1 MEVFIMIV
9 VTLFA
14 IGIILLIIT
23 LPVKLAA
30 DALGAKR
37 TGVLWCLL
45 ALIGSS
51 ILHGLG
57 LVVPVI
63 GSIIAFLLSSLA
75 FSIFLGTVFL
85 KGIGIHILSI
95 IFAALIG
102 GCIFLVFGS
111 SLTGLISQLGLGSIW

>member
-9 VTLFA
+9 VALFA
-14 IGIILLIIT
+14 IGIILSIIT

-30 DALGAKR
+30 DMLGAKR

-75 FSIFLGTVFL
+75 FAVILGTGFL

-95 IFAALIG
+95 IIAGLIG

-111 SLTGLISQLGLGSIW
+111 SLTGLISQLGFGNIW